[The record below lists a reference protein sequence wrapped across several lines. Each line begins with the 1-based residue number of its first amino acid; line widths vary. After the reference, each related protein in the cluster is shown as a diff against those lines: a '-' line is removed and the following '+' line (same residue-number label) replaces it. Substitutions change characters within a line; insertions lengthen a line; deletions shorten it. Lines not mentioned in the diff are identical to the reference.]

1 MRRMYLCNDCPWQGE
16 VGCDH
21 NNVAHGQFVRVWA
34 GRIRCEEFY
43 DPYPPEDEEE
53 KTNNERD

>member
-1 MRRMYLCNDCPWQGE
+1 MYLCNDCPWQGE

-53 KTNNERD
+53 KTNDERN